1 MINLIL
7 MLVFT
12 LALAIFAVQNTA
24 TVQLQFLKW
33 KSLNFPLAVL
43 VIISAAGGAL
53 LAFLMSLPVHHK
65 RHRKLKEKERELS
78 DLKDAIGKH

>member
-12 LALAIFAVQNTA
+12 LAIAIFAVQNTA
-24 TVQLQFLKW
+24 TIPLQFLKW
-33 KSLNFPLAVL
+33 KSPAFPIAIL
-43 VIISAAGGAL
+43 VIISAAGGAA

-65 RHRKLKEKERELS
+65 RHRKLKDKERELS